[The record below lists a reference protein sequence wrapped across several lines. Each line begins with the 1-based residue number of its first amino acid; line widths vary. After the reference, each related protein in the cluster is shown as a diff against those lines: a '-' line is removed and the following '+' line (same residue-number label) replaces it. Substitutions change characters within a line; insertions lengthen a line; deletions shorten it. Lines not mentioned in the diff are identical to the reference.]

1 MTLHDHTID
10 IETLGPEAAAA
21 CRRAA
26 SGDAVIVTH
35 SGLPVVAVVSVDSLT
50 ALQRDRDLLRR
61 LALGDLESAAG
72 AGEDLESVLFECRL
86 LLEES

>member
-1 MTLHDHTID
+1 MSLRDHTVD
-10 IETLGPEAAAA
+10 LETLGAEAAAA

-26 SGDAVIVTH
+26 TGQPVIVT
-35 SGLPVVAVVSVDSLT
+35 SRGRPLAAVVSVDSLT
-50 ALQRDRDLLRR
+50 ALERDRELLRR

-72 AGEDLESVLFECRL
+72 EGEDLKSVLFECRL